1 MNPYL
6 NFVNLVKAIVASD
19 KYPKISHLSRL
30 VLDEIAL
37 NEFGKYLENPSSYSV
52 ENKYDYVNKKIDDIL
67 SNKSISNKY
76 KYFIDNYSSYKNLM
90 DSVDWNNLIAKLNN
104 GIARAALFNLNIK

>member
-1 MNPYL
+1 MLEPAL
-6 NFVNLVKAIVASD
+6 
-19 KYPKISHLSRL
+19 
-30 VLDEIAL
+30 EIAL
-37 NEFGKYLENPSSYSV
+37 NEFGKYLENPSAYSV
-52 ENKYDYVNKKIDDIL
+52 ENKYDYVNERIDYIL

-90 DSVDWNNLIAKLNN
+90 DSVDWNNLIAKLNS